1 VTALRTDQHQHPEQ
15 DVADVGLPSGAT
27 LAPKVQILTIF
38 GSFARQLGNWLAT
51 ADLIA
56 LMADLGYASNVTRS
70 AAARMRKG
78 GIIEPHS
85 HGAHPG
91 YRLTPAALEILA
103 DGDARIFHAEIPADL
118 AEGWVLITFT
128 VPERRRN
135 DRHVLRSRLVWLGF
149 GQVSG
154 GVWVAPRRALRDLR
168 RMLDRTGLTPYV
180 SLWEA
185 RFLGDAEALVKEAWD
200 LDDLAHSYRNFLDCA
215 GPVADSWRQA
225 RPASEAF
232 VDYTRLVSLWRRL
245 PYMDPGLP
253 LELLPSPWAGQDA
266 RELFADLD
274 ARLKQFALLH
284 VLDVAARRGPMA
296 TADVDSSTDI
306 RRGR

>member
-1 VTALRTDQHQHPEQ
+1 
-15 DVADVGLPSGAT
+15 
-27 LAPKVQILTIF
+27 
-38 GSFARQLGNWLAT
+38 
-51 ADLIA
+51 
-56 LMADLGYASNVTRS
+56 
-70 AAARMRKG
+70 MRKS

-85 HGAHPG
+85 RGPHPG

-118 AEGWVLITFT
+118 ADGWVLVTFT

-168 RMLDRTGLTPYV
+168 RMLDRAGLAPYV
-180 SLWEA
+180 SLLEA

-200 LDDLAHSYRNFLDCA
+200 LDDLALSYRNFLDCA
-215 GPVADSWRQA
+215 RPVADSCQQA
-225 RPASEAF
+225 RSAGEGI
-232 VDYTRLVSLWRRL
+232 RRL
-245 PYMDPGLP
+245 HEAGFAMAALAVHGPGLL
-253 LELLPSPWAGQDA
+253 LELLPTPWAGQDA

-274 ARLKQFALLH
+274 TRLKQFALLH
-284 VLDVAARRGPMA
+284 VLDLAARRGTMA
-296 TADVDSSTDI
+296 RSDVGNLADL
-306 RRGR
+306 RRGVRGTVDDSQA